1 MKQNALLVDSGA
13 TDHILNDERKFVSFQ
28 ADYVPQNQY
37 LDLAD
42 GTKMC
47 GIVKGKETAIVKIRD
62 ENGRQ
67 RTTTLTNVLFCPSFP
82 YSIFSIH
89 AATSRSKGTT
99 VSFGADSGVLRSSQ
113 GTNFPIRSKN
123 GQYFLN

>member
-1 MKQNALLVDSGA
+1 MVGNGEEHSFSFSVKDGNHDETLAPKMKQNALLVDSGA
-13 TDHILNDERKFVSFQ
+13 TDHIVNDERKFVSFQ
-28 ADYVPQNQY
+28 ADYVPENQY

-42 GTKMC
+42 GTKIC
-47 GIVKGKETAIVKIRD
+47 GIVKGKGTAIVKIRD

-89 AATSRSKGTT
+89 AATK
-99 VSFGADSGVLRSSQ
+99 
-113 GTNFPIRSKN
+113 
-123 GQYFLN
+123 